1 MIMKEISKIFS
12 GLFIIVLCIKA
23 FDIFKNL
30 VTAAI
35 LGVSDNA
42 DIYTSLISIP
52 DSLIVLLGLDTIR
65 GVVNSEYAHFYTKGE
80 VKDMW
85 DSFNNLF
92 NFLFWISLVVVTIVL
107 IFNSQIIGLL
117 LPGFTGNKKM
127 KAIEISY
134 IIFPILF
141 FKVFTGYFHS
151 VYNSVKS
158 FYFPVISPVIISILL
173 LISVLLPYYKGEVIF
188 NISFAN
194 LLGNIILFILMLT
207 GLNRIGAII
216 KFKKLKLDPI
226 SKKVIKGSSS
236 ILILVICN
244 QLYLF
249 SRNFFASYFGE
260 GAVSALHYSGTITSV
275 IVSMIFA
282 TFFTV
287 LISNLSSF
295 FSENQID
302 KARTLYL
309 QTVSIIMFVIV
320 PSVAFFVIYGKE
332 ILTVVFLRGNFT
344 EAGIEMT
351 SKPFFWDA
359 LSLIAFVSYI
369 IPTALY
375 LAKKEYKLL
384 SKTGSLVYILGI
396 GLNYLLSSY
405 FGFYAISMATFIT
418 TGLYGILLIVFSQR
432 IVGNLGKF
440 YSTLTLIFICGIIS
454 SVILA
459 VFKTL
464 FFNGFINNDFQT
476 LLLIIFA
483 NLIILTAVYLLSASV
498 LGVNFT
504 KDLVRSIRK

>member
-1 MIMKEISKIFS
+1 MKEISKIFS
-12 GLFIIVLCIKA
+12 RLFIIVLCIKA
-23 FDIFKNL
+23 FDVFKNL
-30 VTAAI
+30 VIASI

-80 VKDMW
+80 LRNMW

-92 NFLFWISLVVVTIVL
+92 NFLFWISIVIVTLVI
-107 IFNSQIIGLL
+107 IFNFQIIGLL
-117 LPGFTGNKKM
+117 LPGFTGDKKL

-158 FYFPVISPVIISILL
+158 FYFPVVSPLIISILL
-173 LISVLLPYYKGEVIF
+173 LISVLIPYYHGEVIF

-194 LLGNIILFILMLT
+194 LLGNIILFILMLI
-207 GLNRIGAII
+207 GLKRIGAMI
-216 KFKKLKLDPI
+216 KLKKPILDPI
-226 SKKVIKGSSS
+226 SRKVIKGSSS

-275 IVSMIFA
+275 IISMIFA

-295 FSENQID
+295 FSEDQIE
-302 KARTLYL
+302 KARSLYL
-309 QTVSIIMFVIV
+309 QTISTLMFVIV
-320 PSVAFFVIYGKE
+320 PSVAFFVVYGKE
-332 ILTVVFLRGNFT
+332 ILTLVFLRGNFS

-359 LSLIAFVSYI
+359 LSLISFIMYI

-375 LAKKEYKLL
+375 LAKKEYKSLAM
-384 SKTGSLVYILGI
+384 TGSMVYLFGI
-396 GLNYLLSSY
+396 GLNFLLSNY
-405 FGFYAISMATFIT
+405 FGFYGISMATFIT
-418 TGLYGILLIVFSQR
+418 TGIYGILLIVFSQK
-432 IVGNLGKF
+432 IVGKLGKYF
-440 YSTLTLIFICGIIS
+440 STLTLIIICGIVS

-459 VFKTL
+459 VFKTI
-464 FFNGFINNDFQT
+464 FFSKFINNDFPG

-483 NLIILTAVYLLSASV
+483 NLLILTAVYLVSTSL
-498 LGVNFT
+498 LRVNFT
-504 KDLVRSIRK
+504 KDLIKSLKK

>member
-1 MIMKEISKIFS
+1 MKEVSKIFS
-12 GLFIIVLCIKA
+12 RLFIIVLFIKA
-23 FDIFKNL
+23 FDVFKNL
-30 VTAAI
+30 VVASI

-65 GVVNSEYAHFYTKGE
+65 GVVNSEYAHFYTKGDL
-80 VKDMW
+80 KNMW

-92 NFLFWISLVVVTIVL
+92 NFLFWISIVIVSAVI
-107 IFNSQIIGLL
+107 IFNSQIISLL
-117 LPGFTGNKKM
+117 LPGFTGDKKL

-158 FYFPVISPVIISILL
+158 FYFPVVSPLV
-173 LISVLLPYYKGEVIF
+173 ISVLLLLSVWLPYYKGEVIF

-194 LLGNIILFILMLT
+194 LLGNIILFILMMI
-207 GLNRIGAII
+207 GLKRIGAII
-216 KFKKLKLDPI
+216 KFKKLTLDPI
-226 SKKVIKGSSS
+226 SRKVIKGSSS

-275 IVSMIFA
+275 IISMIFA

-295 FSENQID
+295 FSEEQIE
-302 KARTLYL
+302 KAKQLYI
-309 QTVSIIMFVIV
+309 QTISILMFVIV
-320 PSVAFFVIYGKE
+320 PSVALFVIYGKE
-332 ILTVVFLRGNFT
+332 ILTIVFLRGNFT

-359 LSLIAFVSYI
+359 LSLISFILYI

-384 SKTGSLVYILGI
+384 AITGSIVYLFGI
-396 GLNYLLSSY
+396 GLNFLLSNY

-418 TGLYGILLIVFSQR
+418 TGIYGILLIVFSQK
-432 IVGNLGKF
+432 IVGKPGKYF
-440 YSTLTLIFICGIIS
+440 STLTLIIICGVFS
-454 SVILA
+454 SLILA
-459 VFKTL
+459 VLKT
-464 FFNGFINNDFQT
+464 FFFSKFIHNDFQS

-483 NLIILTAVYLLSASV
+483 NLLILTSVYLISTTV
-498 LGVNFT
+498 LRVNFT
-504 KDLVRSIRK
+504 KELIRSLKK